1 MRRSQLLRD
10 ALRLAACAVVLS
22 ISHSSPGHAQTVAAE
37 PTPSAVVQ
45 FEPARGLSVST
56 NDGTSAMRI
65 WSRLQTRLTL
75 DTPREQGDRTQTSAE
90 IRRATL
96 FIDGHLLSA
105 DTYFFLQAI
114 FTPRELAG
122 ECVAPGD
129 PGSCRIP
136 ITHTP
141 LFDAFMSFNQV
152 RDASIRVGLFKPF
165 YSRQFIAPWGGLA
178 FVDRSVADG
187 ELRIERDIG
196 LDIFSQNLFGL
207 GQLRYHAGIF
217 GGHGRDNFRPQGA
230 SPLLTGRLEWM
241 PTGVFTHDPEG
252 DLRQDTRHLMLAF
265 GLAGAHQFS
274 ALRDAGTSG
283 TAPADGGT
291 TDFSWGTADAVVRYG
306 GVSAEGA
313 YYLRTSDR
321 HAPEGG
327 ADPAVGLDPG
337 RDANGWYAQLTAP
350 TGLRNTQIGAR
361 TGALNALSNSSVS
374 DRREAGAMLS
384 HYFLAHD
391 LKVQAD
397 YFHYWFPDS
406 DTEPLDEVRIQLQ
419 VTL

>member
-1 MRRSQLLRD
+1 MHPLLRLNA
-10 ALRLAACAVVLS
+10 ALRLATGALALS
-22 ISHSSPGHAQTVAAE
+22 LFLCGPAHAQAIDTE
-37 PTPSAVVQ
+37 PTPSAVVN
-45 FEPARGLSVST
+45 FEPTRGLSVAT
-56 NDGTSAMRI
+56 GDGSSAMRI
-65 WSRLQTRLTL
+65 WSRFQTRLTV
-75 DTPREQGDRTQTSAE
+75 DAPRDDGERTQTSAE
-90 IRRATL
+90 IRRASL
-96 FIDGHLLSA
+96 FIDGHLLNA
-105 DTYFFLQAI
+105 DNYFFLQAI

-122 ECVAPGD
+122 ECVAAGD

-136 ITHTP
+136 VTHTP

-152 RDASIRVGLFKPF
+152 RDASVRVGLFKPF
-165 YSRQFIAPWGGLA
+165 YSRQFIAPWGGMA

-196 LDIFSQNLFGL
+196 VDIFSQNLFGL

-252 DLRQDTRHLMLAF
+252 DLRTDTSHVMVAI

-291 TDFSWGTADAVVRYG
+291 TDLSWATADAVICWG
-306 GVSAEGA
+306 GISAEGA
-313 YYLRTSDR
+313 WYVRTSER
-321 HAPEGG
+321 HAPDGG
-327 ADPAVGLDPG
+327 ADPTVGLDPG
-337 RDANGWYAQLTAP
+337 RDANGWYAQVTAP

-361 TGALNALSNSSVS
+361 TGALNALSNSAVN
-374 DRREAGAMLS
+374 DRREAGAAVS
-384 HYFLAHD
+384 HYFLGHD
-391 LKVQAD
+391 LKLQAD
-397 YFHYWFPDS
+397 YVHYWFPDS
-406 DTEPLDEVRIQLQ
+406 DTRPLDEVRLQLQ